1 MPFRLF
7 QKAGVPPRAAQQGR
21 AQPKQVP
28 GVLTSIGYLLRQWQ
42 RHWPQGLLIV
52 GALGLYE
59 FFRTYFALQL
69 KQMIDSLQAT
79 GQVEN
84 LMQIMVILVV
94 GFFVALAARLLGER
108 LIAQIGAQ
116 ILNYL
121 RLTMFEHLQK
131 LSHSYYTRTTS
142 GNILAR
148 FATDL
153 ADVEKL
159 VTVRLRDGL
168 LDVILLLLNVPVL
181 FYIDWRLGLVPLV
194 NMLLMMQGV
203 GYLTPLAAKLGYQLK
218 ASEAQLTTE
227 LQENIRGQA
236 LIRAFGFE
244 PLMLARFQR
253 HIATLETVGARASL
267 FRALVSLSAR
277 SIVLFSRVIAVG
289 VGVFLVMHKEMTLGD
304 FVAFFNLLTLVNNAI
319 DDLTR
324 TVLPDLVSVSSGIL
338 RIQELLDEKPD
349 IVEAANAQTLPP
361 LQHQITAKQLFFS
374 YTGET
379 AQLQEINLVI
389 PAGKTVAI
397 VGPSGSGKSTLLTL
411 LMRGREATRGAILY
425 DGVDIRQLT
434 RASLQQQMAV
444 VFQETYLFET
454 TIRENIRMAKPDATD
469 EEVVNAAKLAEI
481 HEMIIRL
488 PNQYETLVGEAGGW
502 LSGGQR
508 QRIAIARAIIRNPA
522 ILILD
527 EATSA
532 LDPGTDADITATLR
546 RLGQSRTVITVTH
559 RLSSIMD
566 VDHIV
571 VLNSGRLVETG
582 THEQLLANQGLYAQL
597 WHKQRGFEI
606 SSDGRLARVHAAHLQ
621 QIPLFAALDMAV
633 LTTIADHFTAQF
645 VNQGQIVF
653 HQGDIGDR
661 FYLIARGQVEVL
673 IHNAQKMNQRIDAM
687 SDGDH
692 FGEMALIQEAPRNA
706 TIRTLT
712 DCLFLTLP
720 KRKFLDL
727 LAELP
732 SLRIAVDQHMA
743 RTIQNRE
750 RQQVAELA
758 LELKA
763 TMSTTPVTSTESPH
777 QPTDGQARSG

>member
-1 MPFRLF
+1 MRLF
-7 QKAGVPPRAAQQGR
+7 RQAGVPVGTATQGR
-21 AQPKQVP
+21 VQPKQLP
-28 GVLTSIGYLLRQWQ
+28 GIRTSIGYLLRQWQ

-52 GALGLYE
+52 GTLGTHEL
-59 FFRTYFALQL
+59 FRTYFALQL

-79 GQVEN
+79 GQVEH
-84 LMQIMVILVV
+84 LLQIMGILVI
-94 GFFVALAARLLGER
+94 GFFIALAARLFGER
-108 LIAQIGAQ
+108 LIAQIGVK
-116 ILNYL
+116 ILNHL
-121 RLTMFEHLQK
+121 RLEMFEHLQK

-142 GNILAR
+142 GTILAR

-194 NMLLMMQGV
+194 NMVLMMQGV
-203 GYLTPLAAKLGYQLK
+203 GYLTPRAAKLGYELK

-227 LQENIRGQA
+227 LQENVRGQA

-253 HIATLETVGARASL
+253 HINTLEAIGARASL

-289 VGVFLVMHKEMTLGD
+289 VGVFLVMNKAMTLGD

-324 TVLPDLVSVSSGIL
+324 TILPDLVSVSGGIQ
-338 RIQELLDEKPD
+338 RIEELLDEKPD
-349 IVEAANAQTLPP
+349 IVEAPNAQPLPP
-361 LQHQITAKQLFFS
+361 LRQQITVKELSFS

-379 AQLQEINLVI
+379 AQLQAIDLVI
-389 PAGKTVAI
+389 PAGKTMAI

-411 LMRGREATRGAILY
+411 LMHGREATAGTILY
-425 DGVDIRQLT
+425 DRVDIRQIK
-434 RASLQQQMAV
+434 RSSLQHQMAV

-454 TIRENIRMAKPDATD
+454 TILENIRMAKPDATD
-469 EEVVNAAKLAEI
+469 AEVVQAAKLAEI
-481 HEMIIRL
+481 HEMIVRL

-508 QRIAIARAIIRNPA
+508 QRIAIARAIIRDPA

-532 LDPGTDADITATLR
+532 LDPATDAAITATLR

-566 VDHIV
+566 VDHIA

-582 THEQLLANQGLYAQL
+582 THEELLARRGLYAQL
-597 WHKQRGFEI
+597 WDKQRGFEI
-606 SSDGRLARVHAAHLQ
+606 SSDGRIARVHASHLQ
-621 QIPLFAALDMAV
+621 QIPLFAALDMTV

-661 FYLIARGQVEVL
+661 YYLIARGRVEVL
-673 IHNAQKMNQRIDAM
+673 VQTAQKVNQKIDAM

-692 FGEMALIQEAPRNA
+692 FGEMALIQDAPRNA

-720 KRKFLDL
+720 KREFLAL
-727 LAELP
+727 LDELP
-732 SLRIAVDQHMA
+732 SLRTAVDQQIA
-743 RTIQNRE
+743 RAIQNRE
-750 RQQVAELA
+750 RKRV
-758 LELKA
+758 
-763 TMSTTPVTSTESPH
+763 
-777 QPTDGQARSG
+777 DN